1 MVPPGPLHPSRGH
14 AGGDGSTA
22 ALGIVIPALD
32 EEEALPLLL
41 EDLAGLAIAHRV
53 LVVDGGSRDGTVA
66 AARSGGAEVMRSRC
80 GRARQ
85 MNVGAAFLG
94 TRWLLFLHADSRLDD
109 SALRSI
115 ATHVQR
121 NVPVAGYFGLAI
133 AHGHVYYRMIEAG
146 QRIRERLAGL
156 VYGDQGLL
164 IRRDLFT
171 SIGGYP
177 DEPIMEDVIVNRRLL
192 EVGQLVALAGTLTTS
207 SRRYEEE
214 GRVRALF
221 RNMRTITRFL
231 SGTQPSLLARRYR
244 PRRAHGT
251 GPRKAAREASPASAT
266 LLVFAKAP
274 RPGTVK
280 TRLARTIGDE
290 RATALYRRMGRLIVA
305 NVRSAPARMVVCYDP
320 PDGEVEIRN
329 WLGPALH
336 QCWPQGTGDLGNRMS
351 RMVARALSDADRVVV
366 IGTDTP
372 AVGADTVTRAIAAL
386 DTADVVIGP
395 ARDGGYYLLGLQEPH
410 PDLFAG
416 IRWSTGSVLAETT
429 KRTER
434 LGLSVTWLEM
444 EGDID
449 TADDLTPEIMG
460 WLRSGERGT
469 ESRASPGSFS

>member
-1 MVPPGPLHPSRGH
+1 MASVERG
-14 AGGDGSTA
+14 TA

-32 EEEALPLLL
+32 EEEALPPLL
-41 EDLAGLAIAHRV
+41 EDLAGLAIDHRV

-66 AARSGGAEVMRSRC
+66 TARTGGAEVMMSRC

-85 MNVGAAFLG
+85 MNAGAAYLR

-109 SALRSI
+109 AALHAIGRHI
-115 ATHVQR
+115 QR
-121 NVPVAGYFGLAI
+121 DVPVAGHFGLAI
-133 AHGHVYYRMIEAG
+133 AHEHVYYRMIEAG

-164 IRRDLFT
+164 IRRDHFA

-177 DEPIMEDVIVNRRLL
+177 DEPIMEDVILNRRLL
-192 EVGQLVALAGTLTTS
+192 EMGQLTALTGTLTTS

-214 GRVRALF
+214 GRVSAWF
-221 RNMRTITRFL
+221 RNARTITRFL
-231 SGTQPSLLARRYR
+231 SGTRPSLLARRYR

-251 GPRKAAREASPASAT
+251 GPRKAAREARPASAT

-290 RATALYRRMGRLIVA
+290 RATALYRRMGGLIVA
-305 NVRSAPARMVVCYDP
+305 SVRSAPARMVVCYDP
-320 PDGEVEIRN
+320 PDGEAEIRH

-336 QCWPQGTGDLGNRMS
+336 HCWPQGTGDLGTRMS
-351 RMVARALSDADRVVV
+351 RMVARALSDAERVVV

-372 AVGADTVTRAIAAL
+372 AVHAGTVTRAFAAL

-395 ARDGGYYLLGLQEPH
+395 ARDGGYYLMGLQEPH
-410 PDLFAG
+410 PELFAG
-416 IRWSTGSVLAETT
+416 IRWSTRSVLAETR
-429 KRTER
+429 KRTEQ
-434 LGLSVTWLEM
+434 LGLSVTWLEV
-444 EGDID
+444 EGDVD
-449 TADDLTPEIMG
+449 TADDLTPEVAR
-460 WLRSGERGT
+460 WLDSAKRRTTFHTLLSY
-469 ESRASPGSFS
+469 